1 MAREFRLPDIGEGL
15 TEAEII
21 RWLVAV
27 GDQITADQP
36 IVEVETDKAVVEI
49 PSPYAGEVVSL
60 GGAEGDV
67 IEVGAILITV
77 GEPGEAERA
86 EEPAPVGEPEAD
98 EDATSES
105 ATDTWP
111 SSGDS
116 APIVGTLSDEAES
129 LSAPAERTEAVPTAI
144 KALPVVRKLA
154 RDNDVDLESLTGSGP
169 GGRIMREDVEAAI
182 GQRSPQPE
190 PEPRSEPEPQ
200 RLPEPEPEK
209 TTRPAPVE
217 HAIHDEAV
225 GGGHG
230 VSDEHL
236 APPTEAPST
245 EPSPAPVA
253 ETGDDERRPMSRLRR
268 TISANMAKSWAEIPH
283 VTTFD
288 DVDATRLLEVRRA
301 LGERHGTKIPVE
313 ALVIKAVVPALE
325 QFPEFN
331 ASLEGDELVLHRNKD
346 IGIAVDTPDG
356 LLVAVIGDADDKS
369 VMELAGEVTRLGEG
383 ARDRKLPPGEL
394 SGQTFTVS
402 NIGAVGGGH
411 GTPIV
416 PYGTVGILSVGKARL
431 RPVVYD
437 EDLAIA
443 PVMPLSLS
451 YDHRVIDGAVG
462 RRFMALV
469 LENLEEPA
477 LFLAG

>member
-1 MAREFRLPDIGEGL
+1 
-15 TEAEII
+15 
-21 RWLVAV
+21 
-27 GDQITADQP
+27 
-36 IVEVETDKAVVEI
+36 
-49 PSPYAGEVVSL
+49 
-60 GGAEGDV
+60 
-67 IEVGAILITV
+67 
-77 GEPGEAERA
+77 
-86 EEPAPVGEPEAD
+86 
-98 EDATSES
+98 
-105 ATDTWP
+105 
-111 SSGDS
+111 
-116 APIVGTLSDEAES
+116 
-129 LSAPAERTEAVPTAI
+129 
-144 KALPVVRKLA
+144 
-154 RDNDVDLESLTGSGP
+154 
-169 GGRIMREDVEAAI
+169 
-182 GQRSPQPE
+182 
-190 PEPRSEPEPQ
+190 
-200 RLPEPEPEK
+200 
-209 TTRPAPVE
+209 
-217 HAIHDEAV
+217 
-225 GGGHG
+225 
-230 VSDEHL
+230 
-236 APPTEAPST
+236 
-245 EPSPAPVA
+245 
-253 ETGDDERRPMSRLRR
+253 MSRLRR
-268 TISANMAKSWAEIPH
+268 TISANMEKSWAEIPH

-301 LGERHGTKIPVE
+301 LGDRHGTKIPVE

-331 ASLEGDELVLHRNKD
+331 ASLEGDELVLHDNKD

-356 LLVAVIGDADDKS
+356 LLVAVISNADDKS

-383 ARDRKLPPGEL
+383 ARDRKLAPGEL
-394 SGQTFTVS
+394 TGQTFTVS

-431 RPVVYD
+431 QPVVYE

>member
-15 TEAEII
+15 TEAEIV

-27 GDQITADQP
+27 GETVEADQP

-49 PSPYAGEVVSL
+49 PSPYAGVVLSH
-60 GGAEGDV
+60 GGTEGDV
-67 IEVGAILITV
+67 IEVGEVLVTI
-77 GEPGEAERA
+77 GEPGGFEAPPSDQT
-86 EEPAPVGEPEAD
+86 EPTGGHLPDPGPGPE
-98 EDATSES
+98 
-105 ATDTWP
+105 
-111 SSGDS
+111 
-116 APIVGTLSDEAES
+116 PIVGTLSEEAET
-129 LSAPAERTEAVPTAI
+129 LTAPSRQDSELPTSVR
-144 KALPVVRKLA
+144 ALPVVRKLA
-154 RDNDVDLESLTGSGP
+154 RDHDIDLDSVEGSGP
-169 GGRIMREDVEAAI
+169 AGRIMRQDVEAVIAA
-182 GQRSPQPE
+182 RAE
-190 PEPRSEPEPQ
+190 PPPGRAE
-200 RLPEPEPEK
+200 
-209 TTRPAPVE
+209 E
-217 HAIHDEAV
+217 HAVHDVAV
-225 GGGHG
+225 GAGHG

-236 APPTEAPST
+236 GEAPVG
-245 EPSPAPVA
+245 EAVGAAAESPPRPAA
-253 ETGDDERRPMSRLRR
+253 QRGDERRQMSRLRR
-268 TISANMAKSWAEIPH
+268 TIAANMAKSWSEIPH

-288 DVDATRLLEVRRA
+288 DVDATRLLEVRSA
-301 LGERHGTKIPVE
+301 LGERHQTKIPLE

-325 QFPEFN
+325 EFPEFN
-331 ASLEGDELVLHRNKD
+331 ASLDGDDLVYHATKD
-346 IGIAVDTPDG
+346 IGIAVDTTDG
-356 LLVAVIGDADDKS
+356 LLVAVIHDADARS
-369 VMELAGEVTRLGEG
+369 VMDLAGEVRRLGEG
-383 ARDRKLPPGEL
+383 ARERSLAPDEL
-394 SGQTFTVS
+394 TGQTFTVS

-416 PYGTVGILSVGKARL
+416 PFGTVAILSVGTARL

>member
-15 TEAEII
+15 TEAEIV
-21 RWLVAV
+21 RWLVAE
-27 GDQITADQP
+27 GDPVQADQP

-49 PSPYAGEVVSL
+49 PSPSAGVVVSH

-67 IEVGAILITV
+67 IEVGQVLVTI
-77 GEPGEAERA
+77 GEPGEVRPPAEPEVEETA
-86 EEPAPVGEPEAD
+86 PEPAFREP
-98 EDATSES
+98 S
-105 ATDTWP
+105 
-111 SSGDS
+111 
-116 APIVGTLSDEAES
+116 PIVGTLSDEAETLTS
-129 LSAPAERTEAVPTAI
+129 PQSDQGQLPSAI

-154 RDNDVDLESLTGSGP
+154 RDNDVGLESITGTGP
-169 GGRIMREDVEAAI
+169 GGRIVREDVEAVIAA
-182 GQRSPQPE
+182 REVAE
-190 PEPRSEPEPQ
+190 PDERGAAEEPQ
-200 RLPEPEPEK
+200 ETDSAR
-209 TTRPAPVE
+209 E
-217 HAIHDEAV
+217 HAVHDVAV
-225 GGGHG
+225 GAGHG

-236 APPTEAPST
+236 GEVA
-245 EPSPAPVA
+245 PAPA
-253 ETGDDERRPMSRLRR
+253 PAPRGDERRPMTRLRR
-268 TISANMAKSWAEIPH
+268 TIAANMAKSWAEIPH

-313 ALVIKAVVPALE
+313 ALVVKAVLPALDE
-325 QFPEFN
+325 FPEFN
-331 ASLEGDELVLHRNKD
+331 SSIDGDDLVFHASKD
-346 IGIAVDTPDG
+346 VGIAVDTPDG
-356 LLVAVIGDADDKS
+356 LLVAVIRDADDKS
-369 VMELAGEVTRLGEG
+369 VMELAGEVRRLGEG
-383 ARDRKLPPGEL
+383 ARERKLTPGEL

-416 PYGTVGILSVGKARL
+416 PYGTVAILSVGTARL

-437 EDLAIA
+437 DDLAIA

-451 YDHRVIDGAVG
+451 YDHRVVDGAVG